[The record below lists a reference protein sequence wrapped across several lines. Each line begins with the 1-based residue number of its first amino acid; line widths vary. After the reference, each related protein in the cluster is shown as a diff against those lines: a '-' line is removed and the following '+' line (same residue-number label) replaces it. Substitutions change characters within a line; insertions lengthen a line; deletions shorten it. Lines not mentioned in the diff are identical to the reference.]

1 MGTLHNHHSH
11 CHYCDGSDP
20 MENYV
25 KKAVES
31 GFQSYGFSSHV
42 PLKIQ
47 SDWSLTVE
55 GFKKYIADFQ
65 LLKEKFAHQIE
76 LYCGLE
82 TDFIF
87 SFTLRDEIM
96 RQYPVI
102 SYTIG
107 SVHYIEKNGQILEVD
122 APGNIFYKGFE
133 KHYQNDTDTFI
144 QDYFRFMRRMITEE
158 KPDIIGHLDK
168 IKLHQKIA
176 PALSQ
181 QNPVYLEEVLLTLD
195 MIQKENLILEVNTRG
210 IYKKLVDEPYP
221 AYWILNKALEK
232 GISIQL
238 NSDAHHPREIEGAFS
253 GVREKLKNA
262 GFNRQSVFL
271 NHSFQHVKL

>member
-25 KKAVES
+25 KKAIES

-82 TDFIF
+82 TDFVAF
-87 SFTLRDEIM
+87 HCSATVLGR
-96 RQYPVI
+96 
-102 SYTIG
+102 
-107 SVHYIEKNGQILEVD
+107 L
-122 APGNIFYKGFE
+122 
-133 KHYQNDTDTFI
+133 
-144 QDYFRFMRRMITEE
+144 TEFFLKRCCMNPLQS
-158 KPDIIGHLDK
+158 KP
-168 IKLHQKIA
+168 
-176 PALSQ
+176 
-181 QNPVYLEEVLLTLD
+181 E
-195 MIQKENLILEVNTRG
+195 
-210 IYKKLVDEPYP
+210 LVVPP
-221 AYWILNKALEK
+221 HK
-232 GISIQL
+232 
-238 NSDAHHPREIEGAFS
+238 
-253 GVREKLKNA
+253 
-262 GFNRQSVFL
+262 
-271 NHSFQHVKL
+271 